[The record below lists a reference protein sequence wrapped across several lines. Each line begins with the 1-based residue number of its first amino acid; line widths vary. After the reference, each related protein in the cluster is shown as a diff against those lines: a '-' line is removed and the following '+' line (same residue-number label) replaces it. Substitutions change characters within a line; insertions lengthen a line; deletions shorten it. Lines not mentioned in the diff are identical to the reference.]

1 MVAPTYSENRRE
13 MAKKI
18 GLGRKPKQ
26 DGAGESSPAPAKRGR
41 ERKGAAAEQ
50 A

>member
-26 DGAGESSPAPAKRGR
+26 DGAAESAPATPKRGR
-41 ERKGAAAEQ
+41 GRKAEAAEQ